1 MLKNLYS
8 RARQIFYHFF
18 ENELIRRV
26 VKNTGYLFSATGIS
40 AALSMLQ
47 GILVARMLGVTAF
60 GVLGTII
67 MFTSVVNKFASFRM
81 NELVVKYV
89 GQYTESDDPKH
100 AAAVFKAASLV
111 ELLASVFAFIL
122 IRLLAPLAAQ
132 YFGKDPATVDWF
144 VIYGWIVL
152 ANLIAESS
160 TGLLQIYNRFRFMAV
175 LNILQSVFT
184 LTVIVVVYV
193 TQGGVMGVLLAYM
206 GGKVIGAVGL
216 TAAALVEAT
225 RRWDWGWWRTPIS
238 LLRSNARELTRFA
251 VSTYISAS
259 LSLVTKDSELL
270 WVSLLRNPTETGY
283 YKLAL
288 ALANLVQMPISPMP
302 QATYPELSREVARKN
317 WSNVR
322 YVLRQGSILAGSYT
336 LVVSLVLAFLGPLI
350 IQYIYAPEF
359 LPAYPALL
367 ILLVGFLVANTF
379 YWNRI
384 ALLAI
389 GLPEFPAKVNLI
401 LAVIKIT
408 GIFLL
413 VPIYGYLASAAL
425 LAGSYII
432 GVSVSVLKFF
442 SELSRQERSMASKV
456 AQVNVDKQ

>member
-8 RARQIFYHFF
+8 RSRQLFHQFF

-26 VKNTGYLFSATGIS
+26 VKNTAYLFSATGIS
-40 AALSMLQ
+40 AVLSMLQ

-67 MFTSVVNKFASFRM
+67 MFTTVVNKFASFRM

-89 GQYTESDDPKH
+89 GQYTENDEPER
-100 AAAVFKAASLV
+100 AAAVYKVASLV
-111 ELLASVFAFIL
+111 EILASVFAFIL
-122 IRLLAPLAAQ
+122 VRLLASLAAL
-132 YFGKDPATVDWF
+132 YLAKDPATINWF
-144 VIYGWIVL
+144 LVYSWIIL

-160 TGLLQIYNRFRFMAV
+160 TGLLQIFNRFRFMAV
-175 LNILQSVFT
+175 LNIVQS
-184 LTVIVVVYV
+184 LTTFSIILVVYI
-193 TQGGVMGVLLAYM
+193 TQSDVMGVLVAYM
-206 GGKVIGAVGL
+206 VGKVIGAVGL
-216 TAAALVEAT
+216 SARALVEAT

-238 LLRSNARELTRFA
+238 LLREKYRELTRFA
-251 VSTYISAS
+251 VSTYISAT

-270 WVSLLRNPTETGY
+270 WVSFLRNPTESGY

-288 ALANLVQMPISPMP
+288 ALANLAQMPVAPLP

-336 LVVSLVLAFLGPLI
+336 LFVSLVLVFLGPPI
-350 IQYIYAPEF
+350 ILYIYAPEY

-367 ILLVGFLVANTF
+367 ILLAGYFVANTF
-379 YWNRI
+379 YWNRV

-389 GLPEFPAKVNLI
+389 GLPDFPAKVNLV
-401 LAVIKIT
+401 LAVLKIT

-425 LAGSYII
+425 LAGSYIV
-432 GVSVSVLKFF
+432 GVSVSVIKFF
-442 SELSRQERSMASKV
+442 SEVSRQERDMAGGV
-456 AQVNVDKQ
+456 PQVNVDKH

>member
-8 RARQIFYHFF
+8 RSRQLFHQFF

-26 VKNTGYLFSATGIS
+26 VKNTAYLFSATGIS
-40 AALSMLQ
+40 AVLSMLQ

-67 MFTSVVNKFASFRM
+67 MFTTVVNKFASFRM

-89 GQYTESDDPKH
+89 GQYTENDEPER
-100 AAAVFKAASLV
+100 AAAVYKVASLV
-111 ELLASVFAFIL
+111 EILASVFAFIL
-122 IRLLAPLAAQ
+122 VRLLASLAAL
-132 YFGKDPATVDWF
+132 YLAKDPATINWF
-144 VIYGWIVL
+144 LVYSWIIL

-160 TGLLQIYNRFRFMAV
+160 TGLLQIFNRFRFMAV
-175 LNILQSVFT
+175 LNIVQS
-184 LTVIVVVYV
+184 LTTFSIILVVYI
-193 TQGGVMGVLLAYM
+193 TQSDVMGVLVAYM
-206 GGKVIGAVGL
+206 VGKVIGAVGL
-216 TAAALVEAT
+216 SARALVEAT

-238 LLRSNARELTRFA
+238 LLREKYRELTRFA
-251 VSTYISAS
+251 VSTYISAT

-270 WVSLLRNPTETGY
+270 WVSFLRNPTESGY

-288 ALANLVQMPISPMP
+288 ALANLAQMPVAPMP

-336 LVVSLVLAFLGPLI
+336 LFVSLVLVFLGPPI
-350 IQYIYAPEF
+350 ILYIYAPEY

-367 ILLVGFLVANTF
+367 ILLAGYFVANTF
-379 YWNRI
+379 YWNRV

-389 GLPEFPAKVNLI
+389 GLPDFPAKVNLV
-401 LAVIKIT
+401 LAVLKIT

-425 LAGSYII
+425 LAGSYIV
-432 GVSVSVLKFF
+432 GVSVSVIKFF
-442 SELSRQERSMASKV
+442 SEVSRQERDMAGGV
-456 AQVNVDKQ
+456 PQVNVDKH

>member
-8 RARQIFYHFF
+8 RSRQLFHQFF

-26 VKNTGYLFSATGIS
+26 VKNTAYLFSATGIS
-40 AALSMLQ
+40 AVLSMLQ

-67 MFTSVVNKFASFRM
+67 MFTTVVNKFASFRM

-89 GQYTESDDPKH
+89 GQYTESDEPEH
-100 AAAVFKAASLV
+100 AAAVYKVASLV
-111 ELLASVFAFIL
+111 EILASVFAFIL
-122 IRLLAPLAAQ
+122 VRLLASLAAI
-132 YFGKDPATVDWF
+132 YLVKDPATANWF
-144 VIYGWIVL
+144 LVYSWIIL
-152 ANLIAESS
+152 ANLITESS

-175 LNILQSVFT
+175 LNVVQSLTTFSIIL
-184 LTVIVVVYV
+184 VVYI
-193 TQGGVMGVLLAYM
+193 TQGDVTGVLVAYLI
-206 GGKVIGAVGL
+206 GKVIGGVGL
-216 TAAALVEAT
+216 SSRALVEAT

-238 LLRSNARELTRFA
+238 LLRAKFRELTRFA
-251 VSTYISAS
+251 VSTYISAT

-270 WVSLLRNPTETGY
+270 WVSFLRGPTESGY

-288 ALANLVQMPISPMP
+288 ALANLAQMPVAPMP
-302 QATYPELSREVARKN
+302 QATYPELSREVARKH

-336 LVVSLVLAFLGPLI
+336 LLVSLVLVFLGPPI
-350 IQYIYAPEF
+350 IRYVYAPEY

-367 ILLVGFLVANTF
+367 ILLAGYFVANTF
-379 YWNRI
+379 YWNRV

-389 GLPEFPAKVNLI
+389 GLPDFPAKVNLV

-408 GIFLL
+408 GIFTL

-425 LAGSYII
+425 LAGSYIV
-432 GVSVSVLKFF
+432 GVSVSVIKFF
-442 SELSRQERSMASKV
+442 SEVSRQERDMASGV
-456 AQVNVDKQ
+456 PQVNVDKQ

>member
-8 RARQIFYHFF
+8 RSRQLFHQFF

-26 VKNTGYLFSATGIS
+26 VKNTAYLFSATGIS
-40 AALSMLQ
+40 AVLSMLQ

-67 MFTSVVNKFASFRM
+67 MFTTVVNKFASFRM

-89 GQYTESDDPKH
+89 GQYTENDESER
-100 AAAVFKAASLV
+100 AAAVYKVASLV
-111 ELLASVFAFIL
+111 EILASVFAFIL
-122 IRLLAPLAAQ
+122 VRLLASLAAL
-132 YFGKDPATVDWF
+132 YLAKDPATINWF
-144 VIYGWIVL
+144 LLYSWIIL

-160 TGLLQIYNRFRFMAV
+160 TGLLQIFNRFRFMAV
-175 LNILQSVFT
+175 LNIVQS
-184 LTVIVVVYV
+184 LTTFSIILVVYI
-193 TQGGVMGVLLAYM
+193 TQSDVMGVLVAYM
-206 GGKVIGAVGL
+206 VGKVIGAVGL
-216 TAAALVEAT
+216 SARALVEAT
-225 RRWDWGWWRTPIS
+225 RRWDWGWWRTPVS
-238 LLRSNARELTRFA
+238 LLREKYRELTRFA
-251 VSTYISAS
+251 VSTYISAT

-270 WVSLLRNPTETGY
+270 WVSFLRNPTESGY

-288 ALANLVQMPISPMP
+288 ALANLAQMPVAPMP

-336 LVVSLVLAFLGPLI
+336 LFVSLVLVFLGPPI
-350 IQYIYAPEF
+350 ILYIYAPEY

-367 ILLVGFLVANTF
+367 ILLAGYFVANTF
-379 YWNRI
+379 YWNRV

-389 GLPEFPAKVNLI
+389 GLPDFPAKVNLV
-401 LAVIKIT
+401 LAVLKIT

-425 LAGSYII
+425 LAGSYIV
-432 GVSVSVLKFF
+432 GVSVSVIKFF
-442 SELSRQERSMASKV
+442 SEVSRQERDMAGGV
-456 AQVNVDKQ
+456 PQVNVDKH

>member
-8 RARQIFYHFF
+8 RSRQLFHQFF

-26 VKNTGYLFSATGIS
+26 VKNTAYLFSATGIS
-40 AALSMLQ
+40 AVLSMLQ

-67 MFTSVVNKFASFRM
+67 MFTTVVNKFASFRM

-89 GQYTESDDPKH
+89 GQYTENDEPER
-100 AAAVFKAASLV
+100 AAAVYKVASLV
-111 ELLASVFAFIL
+111 EILASVFAFIL
-122 IRLLAPLAAQ
+122 VRLLASLAAL
-132 YFGKDPATVDWF
+132 YLAKDPATINWF
-144 VIYGWIVL
+144 LVYSWIIL

-160 TGLLQIYNRFRFMAV
+160 TGLLQIFNRFRFMAV
-175 LNILQSVFT
+175 LNIVQSLITFSII
-184 LTVIVVVYV
+184 LVVYI
-193 TQGGVMGVLLAYM
+193 TQSDVMGVLVAYM
-206 GGKVIGAVGL
+206 VGKVIGALGL
-216 TAAALVEAT
+216 SARALVEAT

-238 LLRSNARELTRFA
+238 LLHEKYRELTRFA
-251 VSTYISAS
+251 ISTYISAT

-270 WVSLLRNPTETGY
+270 WVSFLRNPTESGY

-288 ALANLVQMPISPMP
+288 ALANLAQMPVAPMP

-336 LVVSLVLAFLGPLI
+336 LFVSLVLVFLGPPI
-350 IQYIYAPEF
+350 ILYIYAPEY

-367 ILLVGFLVANTF
+367 ILLAGYFVANTF
-379 YWNRI
+379 YWNRV

-389 GLPEFPAKVNLI
+389 GLPDFPAKVNLV
-401 LAVIKIT
+401 LAVLKIT

-425 LAGSYII
+425 LAGSYIV
-432 GVSVSVLKFF
+432 GVSVSVIKFF
-442 SELSRQERSMASKV
+442 SEVSRQERDMAGG
-456 AQVNVDKQ
+456 APQVNVDKH

>member
-8 RARQIFYHFF
+8 RSRQLFHQFF

-26 VKNTGYLFSATGIS
+26 VKNTAYLFSATGIS
-40 AALSMLQ
+40 AVLSMLQ

-67 MFTSVVNKFASFRM
+67 MFTTVVNKFASFRM

-89 GQYTESDDPKH
+89 GQYTENDEPER
-100 AAAVFKAASLV
+100 AAAVYKVASLV
-111 ELLASVFAFIL
+111 EILASVFAFIL
-122 IRLLAPLAAQ
+122 VRLLASLAAL
-132 YFGKDPATVDWF
+132 YLAKDPATINWF
-144 VIYGWIVL
+144 LVYSWIIL

-160 TGLLQIYNRFRFMAV
+160 TGLLQIFNRFRFMAV
-175 LNILQSVFT
+175 LNIVQSLITFSII
-184 LTVIVVVYV
+184 LVVYI
-193 TQGGVMGVLLAYM
+193 TQSDVMGVLVAYM
-206 GGKVIGAVGL
+206 VGKVIGAVGL
-216 TAAALVEAT
+216 SARALVEAT

-238 LLRSNARELTRFA
+238 LLHEKYRELTRFA
-251 VSTYISAS
+251 ISTYISAT

-270 WVSLLRNPTETGY
+270 WVSFLRNPTESGY

-288 ALANLVQMPISPMP
+288 ALANLAQMPVAPMP

-336 LVVSLVLAFLGPLI
+336 LFVSLVLVFLGPPI
-350 IQYIYAPEF
+350 ILYIYAPEY

-367 ILLVGFLVANTF
+367 ILLAGYFVANTF
-379 YWNRI
+379 YWNRV

-389 GLPEFPAKVNLI
+389 GLPDFPAKVNLV
-401 LAVIKIT
+401 LAVLKIT

-425 LAGSYII
+425 LAGSYIV
-432 GVSVSVLKFF
+432 GVSVSVIKFF
-442 SELSRQERSMASKV
+442 SEVSRQERDMAGGPPR
-456 AQVNVDKQ
+456 